1 MALSEDD
8 KNLQFILIQ
17 KAALFVFNVKGYAG
31 ATMVEIAAKAG
42 VNPATIYRFFSSK
55 QKLFQSLQ
63 RPDLDFPDEQELILR
78 QRIMQCALKAFSQKG
93 YSAATMDEIAEAV
106 GLSKPAVY
114 FYYPSKEK
122 LFSAV
127 LENPVGFTL
136 IEATMKK
143 FLSDDE
149 ANLEGGLIQLA
160 KTYLSLFQNAESVA
174 LLRIVLSEG
183 MRNAEIASGFT
194 EKIAGRGADNVAVYL
209 NRFCSLKP
217 EELHERIQAL
227 FGMLFSWGLVNVLFA
242 QKSEIHE
249 DEVEQAAREIVHL
262 FIYGIRDSIRDMQ
275 RQEKSI

>member
-1 MALSEDD
+1 MSQNEDD
-8 KNLQFILIQ
+8 KTTQTELIRYS
-17 KAALFVFNVKGYAG
+17 ALSVFNEKGYAG
-31 ATMVEIAAKAG
+31 ASMVEIAAKAG

-55 QKLFQSLQ
+55 QELFQSLQ
-63 RPDLDFPDEQELILR
+63 RPDLDFPDEQEQNMR
-78 QRIMQCALKAFSQKG
+78 QRIMQCALQVFSQKG
-93 YSAATMDEIAEAV
+93 YSAATMDEIADAV

-114 FYYPSKEK
+114 FYYSSKEK

-127 LENPVGFTL
+127 LENPVGFSL
-136 IEATMKK
+136 INASMKQ
-143 FLSDDE
+143 FLSNDHAD
-149 ANLEGGLIQLA
+149 LETGLIKLA

-209 NRFCSLKP
+209 SRFCSLKP
-217 EELHERIQAL
+217 EELHMRIQSF

-249 DEVEQAAREIVHL
+249 DEVEQAARETVHL

-275 RQEKSI
+275 RKENSL